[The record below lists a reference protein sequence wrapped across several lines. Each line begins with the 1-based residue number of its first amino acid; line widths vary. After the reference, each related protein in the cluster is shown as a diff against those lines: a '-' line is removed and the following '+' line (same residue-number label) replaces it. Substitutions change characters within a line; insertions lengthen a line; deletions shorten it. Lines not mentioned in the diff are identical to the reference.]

1 MGDEMVSTQPDVLNL
16 VQQAAGRWADQLI
29 DFGPRNTLLYF
40 KERQAATLDL
50 AGAATEAVADLLRG
64 QKVRLRTLFPDQS
77 RHSSA
82 CTTAR
87 SLRRKLVELEEEQG
101 IQAGWVA
108 RGLLCMVDS
117 YTRGSVPIQ
126 LLRAPLILHQM
137 TLDSRTATENE
148 FTLELS
154 ESPEIN
160 PVLLYA
166 LERQYGV
173 EADINALHES
183 LTNMLGDTTDP
194 EQQLNAAYEMIAKAV
209 APSGL
214 SLRLEPTV
222 IAGVFSFDKLP
233 MVQDLRN
240 SAELL
245 ASHPVIAAMAGG
257 QDARQQLRT
266 EPAQEPNSSAD
277 RIDPAKEFLVHDAD
291 SSQQCVIDAVLSGR
305 HVVIEG
311 PPGTGKSQT
320 IANIIAFMGAMGRS
334 VLFVSEKRAAIEA
347 VTNRLGDVGLDNL
360 VLDLHDRKISKRQVA
375 QRIAEVLAQAGTE
388 PPVDVGDL
396 HRRLRGRRTAAQRHP
411 AELHEIRQPWGVK
424 AFWVIE
430 QLLALPAYDVSR
442 YNLRASSLRHL
453 DRSAVEAARE
463 DLRTFVDRGGL
474 RIWRGESPWAKAAIH
489 TSDDV
494 ADVLVHLDRLAAG
507 VLQGAQQQIRELVDR
522 AGLDVPDDF
531 AAWAELFELLSE
543 VERSIASYGEQV
555 FGPELADLVYATAP
569 RRLRPHRLEPLGL
582 LRRFQ
587 LRRELRRR
595 CPAAPRKRPEMYQG
609 LVAAADQRERWQKLS
624 RQDIAPTA
632 LAGTDLCVSSFVQ
645 VRNHLA
651 AVAACA
657 RIDGLDRGS
666 AASAANALAE
676 LDADRDTLFRM
687 PDLNKQQERFRS
699 LGLSYLLDDLAA
711 RHVSSDEAADTLLR
725 AWLQVVFDEMRMR
738 VPYLG
743 QFVGQQHAAVVEDF
757 RAADNAHIAVAAQ
770 RVRRNVAVNLR
781 KVRDANPDQNQL
793 VRGQAAKKT
802 RHLPLRK
809 LLSSAPEVLL
819 AAFPCWAMSPLV
831 VSRILPSERVF
842 DVVIFDE
849 ASQVEPHDAVA
860 SIMRGSQLVV
870 AGDPKQLPPTSFF
883 RRLAQQTDSG
893 DDDDDIEESL
903 ADYESILDV
912 LSGMVSDRY
921 RLTWHYRSRDERL
934 IAFSN
939 VEIYDRTLVTFPG
952 VQVDSPLR
960 LETVDGRVVP
970 GQGSSPE
977 EVNRAVEL
985 ILEHAEQRPNE
996 SLGVITMG
1004 QKHAQRIEMALRSRR
1019 RDREDLN
1026 DFFSQDRA
1034 ASQRF
1039 FVKSLENVQGDER
1052 DTIILSIGYAKT
1064 RDGRLPLKFGPLNQE
1079 GGERRLNVAVTRAR
1093 SRMTVLSAFS
1103 HHDMDPTQTVATKN
1117 RGPELLRRYLEFVA
1131 LGGDL
1136 GARQHTE
1143 IKSNGLEQSVL
1154 AAVRQQGIVAA
1165 PQWGVSGYRIDLAL
1179 AHPEQPGRMVLAV
1192 ETDGHAYHE
1201 AHSARDRDRLRQQH
1215 LERLG
1220 WEFHRIWSTDWYRD
1234 PAGETA
1240 RLVARWRQA
1249 VDRADQ
1255 ADRADRVAETKPATA
1270 PSPATQPPST
1280 PSSRRGPRPNVPAGL
1295 RITEYTREQ
1304 LVRVCTWLLSDQLQR
1319 DRDERVQEAMTEL
1332 GFRKR
1337 GSVIFRRLTEALDIA
1352 QQRVDLEVS

>member
-1 MGDEMVSTQPDVLNL
+1 MVSTQPDVLNL

-40 KERQAATLDL
+40 KERKAGTLDF
-50 AGAATEAVADLLRG
+50 AGAATGAVTDLLRG
-64 QKVRLRTLFPDQS
+64 QKVRLRTLFSDQE

-87 SLRRKLVELEEEQG
+87 GLRRKLVELEEEQG

-108 RGLLCMVDS
+108 RGLICMVES
-117 YTRGSVPIQ
+117 YTRGSVPMQ
-126 LLRAPLILHQM
+126 PLRAPLLLHQM
-137 TLDSRTATENE
+137 ALESRTATEND

-154 ESPEIN
+154 DSPEIN

-173 EADINALHES
+173 EADISALHEN
-183 LTNMLGDTTDP
+183 LATMLVDTADP
-194 EQQLNAAYEMIAKAV
+194 QQQLDAAYEMIAKAV

-214 SLRLEPTV
+214 SLRLESTV
-222 IAGVFSFDKLP
+222 IADVFSFDKLP
-233 MVQDLRN
+233 MVQDLRS

-245 ASHPVIAAMAGG
+245 GSHPVIAAMAGS
-257 QDARQQLRT
+257 QDARQELRT
-266 EPAQEPNSSAD
+266 EPAQGPSSSAD

-375 QRIAEVLAQAGTE
+375 QRIAEVLARAGSE
-388 PPVDVGDL
+388 PPVDAGEL
-396 HRRLRGRRTAAQRHP
+396 HRRLHGRRAAAQRHP
-411 AELHEIRQPWGVK
+411 AELHELRKPWGIS
-424 AFWVIE
+424 AFKVIE
-430 QLLALPAYDVSR
+430 QLLALPAYDVSK

-453 DRSAVEAARE
+453 DWSAMEAVRE
-463 DLRTFVDRGGL
+463 DLRVFVDRGGL
-474 RIWRGESPWAKAAIH
+474 RIWRGESPWAKAAIR
-489 TSDDV
+489 TPDDV
-494 ADVLVHLDRLAAG
+494 GKVLVHLDGLAAG
-507 VLQGAQQQIRELVDR
+507 ALQGAQQQIRELVDR

-531 AAWAELFELLSE
+531 AAWTRLFDLLSE

-555 FGPELADLVYATAP
+555 FGPELDDYVYATAP
-569 RRLRPHRLEPLGL
+569 RRSRPHRKEPLGRF
-582 LRRFQ
+582 RRLK

-609 LVAAADQRERWQKLS
+609 LVSAVAQRERWQKLS
-624 RQDIAPTA
+624 RQDSAPTA
-632 LAGTDLCVSSFVQ
+632 LAGADLCLSSFMR
-645 VRNHLA
+645 VRNDLA

-657 RIDGLDRGS
+657 RIDGLDRGP
-666 AASAANALAE
+666 ATSAANALAE

-743 QFVGQQHAAVVEDF
+743 QFMGQQHAAVVEDF
-757 RAADNAHIAVAAQ
+757 RAADHAHIAVAAQ

-781 KVRDANPDQNQL
+781 KVRDANPDQNLL
-793 VRGQAAKKT
+793 VRGQATKKT
-802 RHLPLRK
+802 RHMPLRK
-809 LLSSAPEVLL
+809 LLSSAPDVLL

-831 VSRILPSERVF
+831 VSRILPAERLF
-842 DVVIFDE
+842 DMVIFDE

-860 SIMRGSQLVV
+860 SIMRGNQLVV
-870 AGDPKQLPPTSFF
+870 AGDPKQLPPMSFF
-883 RRLAQQTDSG
+883 KRFVPQADSG
-893 DDDDDIEESL
+893 DDDDDEENL
-903 ADYESILDV
+903 TDYESILDV

-939 VEIYDRTLVTFPG
+939 QEIYDRTLVTFPG

-970 GQGSSPE
+970 GQKGSSPE

-1004 QKHAQRIEMALRSRR
+1004 NPHAQRIEIALRSRR
-1019 RDREDLN
+1019 RDRADLN
-1026 DFFSQDRA
+1026 EFFSQDRA

-1039 FVKSLENVQGDER
+1039 FIKSLENVQGDER
-1052 DTIILSIGYAKT
+1052 DAIILSIGYAKT
-1064 RDGRLPLKFGPLNQE
+1064 RDGRLTLKFGPLNQE

-1093 SRMTVLSAFS
+1093 SRMTVLSSFS
-1103 HHDMDPTQTVATKN
+1103 HHDMDPTQTAAAKN

-1131 LGGDL
+1131 QDGDL
-1136 GARQHTE
+1136 GARQHTNVTL
-1143 IKSNGLEQSVL
+1143 NGLEQSVL
-1154 AAVRQQGIVAA
+1154 TAVQQQGIVAV

-1192 ETDGHAYHE
+1192 ETDGHAYHQ

-1240 RLVARWRQA
+1240 RLVARWQQA
-1249 VDRADQ
+1249 VERADQ
-1255 ADRADRVAETKPATA
+1255 ADRADRVDRAADNQPAPAAEP
-1270 PSPATQPPST
+1270 PSPPA
-1280 PSSRRGPRPNVPAGL
+1280 SRRGPRPNVPTGL

-1304 LVRVCTWLLSDQLQR
+1304 LVRICTWLLSDQLQR